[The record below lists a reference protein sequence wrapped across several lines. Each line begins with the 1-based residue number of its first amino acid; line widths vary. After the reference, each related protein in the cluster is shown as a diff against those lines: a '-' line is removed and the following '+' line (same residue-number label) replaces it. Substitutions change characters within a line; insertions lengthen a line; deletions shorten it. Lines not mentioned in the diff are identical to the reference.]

1 MRFLPVIHQLSS
13 FRPRVAARGRND
25 GFFCWLALAALLV
38 LFLPAQAFAQSLSF
52 DLGSGPS
59 TTAHIVQMVLLI
71 TVISLAPSILVMVTS
86 FTRIIVVLSFLRTA
100 MGTQTT
106 PPNIVLISLA
116 MFLTLFIMQPT
127 FDAAW
132 ENGVQPLM
140 NNQIDE
146 ATSFQRTLEPFQEFM
161 LKHTRPKDL
170 DLFVEIGKA
179 NDESAAAAK
188 APTANAPVA
197 TMPKKQDAAKGDAK
211 DSVSL
216 RALIPAFMISE
227 LRRAFEIGFLLF
239 LPFLII
245 DMVVASILM
254 SMGMMM
260 LPPSIISLPFKI
272 IFFVLVDGWYLI
284 SGSLIKSYG
293 GG

>member
-1 MRFLPVIHQLSS
+1 MMRRLKLILSFLTTAFV
-13 FRPRVAARGRND
+13 
-25 GFFCWLALAALLV
+25 ALLV
-38 LFLPAQAFAQSLSF
+38 AFVPAHAFAQSINF
-52 DLGSGPS
+52 DMGSGPS
-59 TTAHIVQMVLLI
+59 ATSHMVQTIALVTVL
-71 TVISLAPSILVMVTS
+71 SLAPSILVMVTS
-86 FTRIIVVLSFLRTA
+86 FTRIIVVLSFLRMA

-106 PPNIVLISLA
+106 PPNTVLISLA
-116 MFLTLFIMQPT
+116 LFLTMFIMQPT
-127 FDAAW
+127 FDLAW
-132 ENGVQPLM
+132 DNGIRPLM

-146 ATSFQRTLEPFQEFM
+146 ETAFQRTIEPFQEFM

-170 DLFVEIGKA
+170 DLFTEISKA
-179 NDESAAAAK
+179 NEATRAATKSAPSSTKQPTDKKETATKTEPPPKTDKAAAS
-188 APTANAPVA
+188 N
-197 TMPKKQDAAKGDAK
+197 D
-211 DSVSL
+211 VSL

-260 LPPSIISLPFKI
+260 LPPSVISLPFKI

-284 SGSLIKSYG
+284 SGSLIQSYTG
-293 GG
+293 